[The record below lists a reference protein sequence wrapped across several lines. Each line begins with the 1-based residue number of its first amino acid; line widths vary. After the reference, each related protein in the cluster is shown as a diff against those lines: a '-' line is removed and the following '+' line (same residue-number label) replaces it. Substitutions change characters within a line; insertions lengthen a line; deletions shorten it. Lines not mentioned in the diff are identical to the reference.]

1 MADEQKVFIPP
12 KRVNT
17 DYPVRLKPIH
27 VQDRAN
33 KCGQVIDTDPYVP
46 FEMRASVKYD

>member
-17 DYPVRLKPIH
+17 DYPVSLSTADAREPA
-27 VQDRAN
+27 DR
-33 KCGQVIDTDPYVP
+33 VL
-46 FEMRASVKYD
+46 

>member
-17 DYPVRLKPIH
+17 DYPVSLEG
-27 VQDRAN
+27 D
-33 KCGQVIDTDPYVP
+33 G
-46 FEMRASVKYD
+46 FLGSG

>member
-17 DYPVRLKPIH
+17 DYPV
-27 VQDRAN
+27 
-33 KCGQVIDTDPYVP
+33 IDTDPYVLIHVAFP
-46 FEMRASVKYD
+46 LSKAAS